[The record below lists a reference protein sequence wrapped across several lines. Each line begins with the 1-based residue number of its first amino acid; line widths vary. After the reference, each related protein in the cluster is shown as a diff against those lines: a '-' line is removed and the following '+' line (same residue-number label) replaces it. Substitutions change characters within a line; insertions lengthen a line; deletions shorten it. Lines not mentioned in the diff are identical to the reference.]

1 MLPAVE
7 VPEDEL
13 LLDDE
18 LELELLDEDEEL
30 FDELELLLEE
40 LELLELELELL
51 ELELVEEPVPQAAP
65 VTCGVSTGPPLV
77 LP

>member
-1 MLPAVE
+1 VE
-7 VPEDEL
+7 PPVDEL
-13 LLDDE
+13 RLDE
-18 LELELLDEDEEL
+18 ELELLDEDEEL

-40 LELLELELELL
+40 LEPLELEFELELELL